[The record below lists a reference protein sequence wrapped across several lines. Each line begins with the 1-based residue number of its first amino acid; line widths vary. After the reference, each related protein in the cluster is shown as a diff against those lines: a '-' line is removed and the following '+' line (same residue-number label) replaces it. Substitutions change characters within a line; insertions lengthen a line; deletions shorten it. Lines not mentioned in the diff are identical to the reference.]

1 MATANILVDFNGT
14 GFAAFL
20 PAPVEKRSKK
30 LLLQGPG
37 GKKGHL
43 MEIHPAET
51 MFQQRF
57 ELFPPKM
64 KSRV

>member
-30 LLLQGPG
+30 LLLRGPRG
-37 GKKGHL
+37 AKKDILWKFTRQKRCLNRGL
-43 MEIHPAET
+43 N
-51 MFQQRF
+51 FSNQ
-57 ELFPPKM
+57 K
-64 KSRV
+64 